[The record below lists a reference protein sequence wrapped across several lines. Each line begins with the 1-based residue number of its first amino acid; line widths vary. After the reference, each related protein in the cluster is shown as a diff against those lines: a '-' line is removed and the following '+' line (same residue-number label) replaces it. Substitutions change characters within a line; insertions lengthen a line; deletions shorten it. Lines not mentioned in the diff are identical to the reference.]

1 MRPVPLLFL
10 GIKRWQDIRPTDPIE
25 RACGGDFA
33 AFAAFY
39 GMGDA
44 EAGTALLDEL
54 RRIRDM
60 LRKGQVEDALASLER
75 QVGE

>member
-10 GIKRWQDIRPTDPIE
+10 GIKRWQDVRPTDPVE

-33 AFAAFY
+33 AFAAYY

-44 EAGTALLDEL
+44 EAGSTLLYGL
-54 RRIRDM
+54 QKLRDM
-60 LRKGQVEDALASLER
+60 LRKGDLEEASAFLEW
-75 QVGE
+75 QAGE

>member
-1 MRPVPLLFL
+1 MKPVPLLFL
-10 GIKRWQDIRPTDPIE
+10 GIKRWQDIRPTDPVE
-25 RACGGDFA
+25 RVCGGDFA

-44 EAGTALLDEL
+44 EAGSALLDQL
-54 RRIRDM
+54 RRLHDM

>member
-10 GIKRWQDIRPTDPIE
+10 GIKRWQDVRPTDPVE

-33 AFAAFY
+33 AFAAYY

-44 EAGTALLDEL
+44 EAGSTLLRNLRDFRKML
-54 RRIRDM
+54 RRGNA
-60 LRKGQVEDALASLER
+60 KDALAFLEWH
-75 QVGE
+75 VGE

>member
-44 EAGTALLDEL
+44 EAGTALLDKL
-54 RRIRDM
+54 RRIRNM
-60 LRKGQVEDALASLER
+60 LRKGQVEDALALLER
-75 QVGE
+75 SVAE

>member
-10 GIKRWQDIRPTDPIE
+10 GIKRWQDIRPTDPVDRI
-25 RACGGDFA
+25 CGGDFA

-44 EAGTALLDEL
+44 EAGSTLLDEL

>member
-1 MRPVPLLFL
+1 MRPVALLFL
-10 GIKRWQDIRPTDPIE
+10 GIKRWQDIRPTDPVE

-39 GMGDA
+39 GMGDI
-44 EAGTALLDEL
+44 EAGSTLLCALHRVRDLL
-54 RRIRDM
+54 RN
-60 LRKGQVEDALASLER
+60 GQVEDAGAFLER

>member
-10 GIKRWQDIRPTDPIE
+10 GIKRWQDIRPNDPVDRI
-25 RACGGDFA
+25 CGGDFD

-44 EAGTALLDEL
+44 EAGSTLLDEL

>member
-10 GIKRWQDIRPTDPIE
+10 GIKRWQDIRPADPIE
-25 RACGGDFA
+25 RACGGDFG

-44 EAGTALLDEL
+44 EAGSTLLDEL

>member
-10 GIKRWQDIRPTDPIE
+10 GIKRWQDIRPADPVDRI
-25 RACGGDFA
+25 CGGDFD

-44 EAGTALLDEL
+44 EAGSTLLDEL

>member
-10 GIKRWQDIRPTDPIE
+10 GIKRWQDIRPADPVE

-44 EAGTALLDEL
+44 EAGSALLDEL
-54 RRIRDM
+54 RRMRDL
-60 LRKGQVEDALASLER
+60 LRNGQVEDALASLER
-75 QVGE
+75 YLAE

>member
-10 GIKRWQDIRPTDPIE
+10 GIKRWQDIRPTDLSE
-25 RACGGDFA
+25 RVCGGDLA

-39 GMGDA
+39 GMGDV
-44 EAGTALLDEL
+44 EAGTTLLRSL
-54 RRIRDM
+54 RHVRDL
-60 LRKGQVEDALASLER
+60 LRKGQVEDALTFLER

>member
-10 GIKRWQDIRPTDPIE
+10 GIKRWQDIRPIDPVE

-44 EAGTALLDEL
+44 EAGSALLDAL
-54 RRIRDM
+54 RRMRDL
-60 LRKGQVEDALASLER
+60 LRKGQVEDALAFLER
-75 QVGE
+75 HLAE

>member
-10 GIKRWQDIRPTDPIE
+10 GIKRWQDIRPTDPVE

-44 EAGTALLDEL
+44 EAGSALLDEL
-54 RRIRDM
+54 RRLRDL

-75 QVGE
+75 QIGE